1 VTQTQTQIREATA
14 GDLDLVAALD
24 ADLFGADG
32 WSPAVMAAEFAAAGE
47 TRTLVVAASGSDLFG
62 YAILL
67 TVAEV
72 ADVQRIGVARAAQ
85 RRGLGSLLMQEL
97 MTHATAS
104 GCERMLLEVDA
115 YNGSAIAF
123 YQRLGFV
130 EIARRPGYYHTG
142 TDAVV
147 MSRDLPGRTGG

>member
-1 VTQTQTQIREATA
+1 MTEIREATP

-24 ADLFGADG
+24 VELFGADG
-32 WSPAVMAAEFAAAGE
+32 WTPAMMAAEFAAAGD
-47 TRTLVVAASGSDLFG
+47 TRSLVVAASGTDLFG

-72 ADVQRIGVARAAQ
+72 ADVQRIGVAKAAQ
-85 RRGLGSLLMQEL
+85 RRGLGSQLMEALAAQ
-97 MTHATAS
+97 AIAS

-115 YNGSAIAF
+115 HNGSAIAF
-123 YQRLGFV
+123 YRRLGFV
-130 EIARRPGYYHTG
+130 EIARRPGYYHAG

-147 MSRDLPGRTGG
+147 MSQDLERRASG